1 VIGNGTPMLPMRT
14 SLSTRSGCWVTTRS
28 AIAPPKLLPTSDAV
42 RMSSASRKPVTW
54 SAQTWTSYPMPSGRS
69 V

>member
-1 VIGNGTPMLPMRT
+1 M
-14 SLSTRSGCWVTTRS
+14 
-28 AIAPPKLLPTSDAV
+28 APPKLLPTSDAV

-54 SAQTWTSYPMPSGRS
+54 SAQTWMSYLMPSGRS